1 MCLSETAQLLRAE
14 RPEGEPEGS
23 PSFSWPPGHP
33 EALSHHSPSLLRAPL
48 PSQAS
53 PLLGLLCPQ
62 RISSALRTQRPGTG
76 HVSQCRASAWPLNS
90 RLKGPATCLTWSHG
104 VSLGLKKWWQKQTTI
119 PPIPPPTS
127 AITLPPRPH
136 TPGRSALTWRP
147 LVPPLEPPSTCL
159 HHPCGLSH
167 FSPPANHP
175 GPLVRWPRQPP
186 HCLSASS
193 TLHPWS
199 SLPSSHSSQRDASRE
214 SGHDTVSLKSCKGFL
229 LYLGL
234 NLPTCHLTRD
244 PKAYVRAPLHPSV
257 TSLGFLCSPP
267 AWPPCKP

>member
-1 MCLSETAQLLRAE
+1 MAPRTPRGPLTSLPQSPQGSSSFTGLSSPGPAVSPENLICSQDPKTRH
-14 RPEGEPEGS
+14 RPRLS
-23 PSFSWPPGHP
+23 VQSFSLASELQTQGS
-33 EALSHHSPSLLRAPL
+33 SHL
-48 PSQAS
+48 PD
-53 PLLGLLCPQ
+53 LVTWGL
-62 RISSALRTQRPGTG
+62 I
-76 HVSQCRASAWPLNS
+76 
-90 RLKGPATCLTWSHG
+90 
-104 VSLGLKKWWQKQTTI
+104 GLKKWWQKQTTI

-147 LVPPLEPPSTCL
+147 LVPPLEPLSTCL

-167 FSPPANHP
+167 FSPPASHP
-175 GPLVRWPRQPP
+175 GPLVRWPWQPP

-214 SGHDTVSLKSCKGFL
+214 SGHDTVSLRCCKGFS

-234 NLPTCHLTRD
+234 NPPACHLTRD